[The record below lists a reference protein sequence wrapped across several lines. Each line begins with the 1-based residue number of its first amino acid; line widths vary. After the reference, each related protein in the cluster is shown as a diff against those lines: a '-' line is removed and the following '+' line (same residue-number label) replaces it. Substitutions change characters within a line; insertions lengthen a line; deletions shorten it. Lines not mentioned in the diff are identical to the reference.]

1 MKPKNFT
8 RNRVQMWPKEIDE
21 RRRRM
26 GEIIQRLEEWFPIRH
41 HHPIREAFP
50 LLIATLLSQNTTDK
64 NSYQAFQNLR
74 SHYDVAPHVLARL
87 QPSDIKPHIEVA
99 GLYEIRSRRIIAL
112 SKTVLERFGGDLD
125 AILRRPTDEAR
136 QELMGLKGV
145 GPKTADILL
154 AFRGNRPVMPVDT
167 NIFRVSGRIGL
178 VEGRNYERTRAA
190 LEKVIP
196 EKKLGEIHFALIQL
210 GRDICKPRRPL
221 CTICPIASLCAYP
234 NKTQE

>member
-1 MKPKNFT
+1 
-8 RNRVQMWPKEIDE
+8 MWPKEIGE

-26 GEIIQRLEEWFPIRH
+26 VDIIQRLEERFPIRH

-64 NSYQAFQNLR
+64 NSLQAFQNLR
-74 SHYDVAPHVLARL
+74 SHYDVTPHVLARL
-87 QPSDIKPHIEVA
+87 QPSDLKPHIEIA
-99 GLYEIRSRRIIAL
+99 GLYEVRSRRIIAL
-112 SKTVLERFGGDLD
+112 SKTVIERFEGDLD
-125 AILRRPTDEAR
+125 IILRRPMDEAR
-136 QELMGLKGV
+136 QELMDLKGV

-154 AFRGNRPVMPVDT
+154 AFKGNRPIMPVDT

-190 LEKVIP
+190 LEEVIP
-196 EKKLGEIHFALIQL
+196 EKKLGEMHFALIKL
-210 GRDICKPRRPL
+210 GQDICKPRRPL
-221 CTICPIASLCAYP
+221 CPLCPITSLCTYP

>member
-1 MKPKNFT
+1 
-8 RNRVQMWPKEIDE
+8 MWPKEIDE

-26 GEIIQRLEEWFPIRH
+26 MDIIQRLEERFPIRH

-64 NSYQAFQNLR
+64 NSLQAFQNLR
-74 SHYDVAPHVLARL
+74 SHYDVTPHVLARL
-87 QPSDIKPHIEVA
+87 QPSDLKPHIEIA
-99 GLYEIRSRRIIAL
+99 GLYEVRSRRIIAL
-112 SKTVLERFGGDLD
+112 SKTVIERFEGDLD
-125 AILRRPTDEAR
+125 IILRRPMDEAR
-136 QELMGLKGV
+136 QELMDLKGV

-154 AFRGNRPVMPVDT
+154 AFKGNRSIMPVDT

-190 LEKVIP
+190 LEEVIP
-196 EKKLGEIHFALIQL
+196 EKKLGEMHFALIKL

-221 CTICPIASLCAYP
+221 CPLCPITSLCTYP

>member
-1 MKPKNFT
+1 
-8 RNRVQMWPKEIDE
+8 MWLNDIGE

-26 GEIIQRLEEWFPIRH
+26 TKIIQCLEERFPIRH
-41 HHPIREAFP
+41 HHPIRDAFP

-64 NSYQAFQNLR
+64 NSFQAFQNLK
-74 SHYDVAPHVLARL
+74 SHYDVTPHVLARL

-112 SKTVLERFGGDLD
+112 SKMVLERFEGDLD
-125 AILRRPTDEAR
+125 MILRHPTDEAR
-136 QELMGLKGV
+136 QELMDLKGV

-154 AFRGNRPVMPVDT
+154 AFRGNRPIMPVDT

-190 LEKVIP
+190 LEEVIP
-196 EKKLGEIHFALIQL
+196 EKKLGEMHFALIQL
-210 GRDICKPRRPL
+210 GQNICKPRRPL
-221 CTICPIASLCAYP
+221 CQLCPITSLCTYP
-234 NKTQE
+234 DKTQ

>member
-1 MKPKNFT
+1 
-8 RNRVQMWPKEIDE
+8 MWSNDIGE
-21 RRRRM
+21 RQRRM
-26 GEIIQRLEEWFPIRH
+26 AKIIQCLEERFPIRH
-41 HHPIREAFP
+41 HHPIRDAFP

-64 NSYQAFQNLR
+64 NSFQAFQNLK
-74 SHYDVAPHVLARL
+74 SHYDVTPHVLARL

-112 SKTVLERFGGDLD
+112 SKMVLERFEGDLD
-125 AILRRPTDEAR
+125 MILRHPTDEAR
-136 QELMGLKGV
+136 QELMDLKGV

-154 AFRGNRPVMPVDT
+154 AFRGNRPIMPVDT

-190 LEKVIP
+190 LEEVIP
-196 EKKLGEIHFALIQL
+196 EKKLGEMHFALIQL

-221 CTICPIASLCAYP
+221 CQLCPITSLCTYP
-234 NKTQE
+234 DKTQ

>member
-1 MKPKNFT
+1 
-8 RNRVQMWPKEIDE
+8 MWSKEIGE

-26 GEIIQRLEEWFPIRH
+26 ADIIQRLEERFPIRH

-64 NSYQAFQNLR
+64 NSFQAFQNLR
-74 SHYDVAPHVLARL
+74 SHYDVTPHVLARL
-87 QPSDIKPHIEVA
+87 QPSDIKPHIEIA
-99 GLYEIRSRRIIAL
+99 GLYEVRSRRIIAL
-112 SKTVLERFGGDLD
+112 SKMVIERFEGDLD
-125 AILRRPTDEAR
+125 IILRRPMDEAR
-136 QELMGLKGV
+136 QELMDLKGV

-154 AFRGNRPVMPVDT
+154 AFKGNRSIMPVDT

-190 LEKVIP
+190 LEEVIP
-196 EKKLGEIHFALIQL
+196 EKKLGEMHFALIKL

-221 CTICPIASLCAYP
+221 CPLCPITSLCTYP

>member
-1 MKPKNFT
+1 
-8 RNRVQMWPKEIDE
+8 MWLNDIGE

-26 GEIIQRLEEWFPIRH
+26 TKIIQCLEERFPIRH
-41 HHPIREAFP
+41 HHPIRDAFP

-64 NSYQAFQNLR
+64 NSFQAFQNLK
-74 SHYDVAPHVLARL
+74 SHYDVTPHVLARL

-112 SKTVLERFGGDLD
+112 SKMVLERFKGDLD
-125 AILRRPTDEAR
+125 MILRHPMDEAR
-136 QELMGLKGV
+136 QELMDLKGV

-154 AFRGNRPVMPVDT
+154 AFRGNRPIMPVDT

-190 LEKVIP
+190 LEEVIP
-196 EKKLGEIHFALIQL
+196 EKKLGEMHFALIQL

-221 CTICPIASLCAYP
+221 CQLCPITSLCTYP
-234 NKTQE
+234 DKTQ

>member
-1 MKPKNFT
+1 
-8 RNRVQMWPKEIDE
+8 MWPKEIDE

-26 GEIIQRLEEWFPIRH
+26 MDIIQRLEERFPIRH

-64 NSYQAFQNLR
+64 NSLQAFQNLR
-74 SHYDVAPHVLARL
+74 SHYDVTPHVLARL
-87 QPSDIKPHIEVA
+87 QPSDLKPHIKIA
-99 GLYEIRSRRIIAL
+99 GLYEVRSRRIIAL
-112 SKTVLERFGGDLD
+112 SKTVIERFEGDLD
-125 AILRRPTDEAR
+125 IILRRPMDEAR
-136 QELMGLKGV
+136 QELMDLKGV

-154 AFRGNRPVMPVDT
+154 AFKGNRPIMPVDT

-190 LEKVIP
+190 LEEVIP
-196 EKKLGEIHFALIQL
+196 EKKLGEMHFALIKL

-221 CTICPIASLCAYP
+221 CPLCPITSLCTYP

>member
-1 MKPKNFT
+1 
-8 RNRVQMWPKEIDE
+8 MWPKEIDE

-26 GEIIQRLEEWFPIRH
+26 MDIIQRLEERFPIRH

-64 NSYQAFQNLR
+64 NSLQAFQNLR
-74 SHYDVAPHVLARL
+74 SHYDVTPHVLARL
-87 QPSDIKPHIEVA
+87 QPSDLKPHIEIA
-99 GLYEIRSRRIIAL
+99 GLYEVRSRRIIAL
-112 SKTVLERFGGDLD
+112 SKTVIERFEGDLD
-125 AILRRPTDEAR
+125 IILRRPMDEAR
-136 QELMGLKGV
+136 QELMDLKGV

-154 AFRGNRPVMPVDT
+154 AVKGNRPIMPVDT

-190 LEKVIP
+190 LEEVIP
-196 EKKLGEIHFALIQL
+196 EKKLGEMHFALIKL
-210 GRDICKPRRPL
+210 GQDICKPRRPL
-221 CTICPIASLCAYP
+221 CPLCPITSLCTYP

>member
-1 MKPKNFT
+1 
-8 RNRVQMWPKEIDE
+8 
-21 RRRRM
+21 M

-221 CTICPIASLCAYP
+221 CTVCPIASLCAYP
-234 NKTQE
+234 DKTQE

>member
-1 MKPKNFT
+1 
-8 RNRVQMWPKEIDE
+8 MWPKEIDE

-26 GEIIQRLEEWFPIRH
+26 GEIIQRLEKRFPSRH

-50 LLIATLLSQNTTDK
+50 LLIATLLSQNTSDK
-64 NSYQAFQNLR
+64 NSSRAFQKLR
-74 SHYDVAPHVLARL
+74 SHYDVTPHVLAHL
-87 QPSDIKPHIEVA
+87 QPSDLKPHIEVA

-112 SKTVLERFGGDLD
+112 SKTVIERFGGDLD

-136 QELMGLKGV
+136 QVLMGLKGV

-154 AFRGNRPVMPVDT
+154 AFRGNRPIMPVDT

-178 VEGRNYERTRAA
+178 VAGRHYERTRGA
-190 LEKVIP
+190 LEEVIP
-196 EKKLGEIHFALIQL
+196 EKKLGEMHFTLIQL

-221 CTICPIASLCAYP
+221 CPLCPIASLCAYP
-234 NKTQE
+234 DKTRE

>member
-1 MKPKNFT
+1 
-8 RNRVQMWPKEIDE
+8 MWPKEIDE

-26 GEIIQRLEEWFPIRH
+26 MDIIQRLEERFPIRH

-64 NSYQAFQNLR
+64 NSLQAFQNLR
-74 SHYDVAPHVLARL
+74 SHYDVTPHVLARL
-87 QPSDIKPHIEVA
+87 QPSDLKPHIEIA
-99 GLYEIRSRRIIAL
+99 GLYEVRSRRIIAL
-112 SKTVLERFGGDLD
+112 SKTVIERFEGDLD
-125 AILRRPTDEAR
+125 IILRRPMDEAR
-136 QELMGLKGV
+136 QELMDLKGV
-145 GPKTADILL
+145 GPKTADSLL
-154 AFRGNRPVMPVDT
+154 AFKGNRPIMPVDT

-190 LEKVIP
+190 LEEVIP
-196 EKKLGEIHFALIQL
+196 EKKLGEMHFALIKL

-221 CTICPIASLCAYP
+221 CPLCPITSLCTYP

>member
-1 MKPKNFT
+1 
-8 RNRVQMWPKEIDE
+8 MWPKEIGE

-26 GEIIQRLEEWFPIRH
+26 MDIIQRLEELFPIRH

-64 NSYQAFQNLR
+64 NSLQAFQNLR
-74 SHYDVAPHVLARL
+74 SHYDVTPHVLARL
-87 QPSDIKPHIEVA
+87 QPSDLKPHIKIA
-99 GLYEIRSRRIIAL
+99 GLYEVRSRRIIAL
-112 SKTVLERFGGDLD
+112 SKTVIERFEGDLD
-125 AILRRPTDEAR
+125 IILRRPMDEAR
-136 QELMGLKGV
+136 QELMDLKGV

-154 AFRGNRPVMPVDT
+154 AFKGNRPIMPVDT

-190 LEKVIP
+190 LEEVIP
-196 EKKLGEIHFALIQL
+196 EKKLGEMHFALIKL

-221 CTICPIASLCAYP
+221 CPLCPITSLCTYP

>member
-1 MKPKNFT
+1 M
-8 RNRVQMWPKEIDE
+8 D
-21 RRRRM
+21 
-26 GEIIQRLEEWFPIRH
+26 IIQRLEERFPIRH

-64 NSYQAFQNLR
+64 NSLQAFQNLK
-74 SHYDVAPHVLARL
+74 SHYDVTPHVLARL
-87 QPSDIKPHIEVA
+87 QPSDIKPHIEIA
-99 GLYEIRSRRIIAL
+99 GLYEVRSRRIIAL
-112 SKTVLERFGGDLD
+112 SKTVIERFEGDLD
-125 AILRRPTDEAR
+125 IILRRPMDEAR
-136 QELMGLKGV
+136 QELMDLKGV

-154 AFRGNRPVMPVDT
+154 AFKGNRPIMPVDT

-190 LEKVIP
+190 LEEVIP
-196 EKKLGEIHFALIQL
+196 EKKLGEMHFALIKL

-221 CTICPIASLCAYP
+221 CPLCPITSLCTYP

>member
-1 MKPKNFT
+1 
-8 RNRVQMWPKEIDE
+8 
-21 RRRRM
+21 M

-221 CTICPIASLCAYP
+221 CTVCPIASLCAYP

>member
-1 MKPKNFT
+1 
-8 RNRVQMWPKEIDE
+8 MWPKEIDE
-21 RRRRM
+21 RRRMM
-26 GEIIQRLEEWFPIRH
+26 GEIIQRLERRFPSRH

-50 LLIATLLSQNTTDK
+50 LLIATLLSQNTSDK
-64 NSYQAFQNLR
+64 NSSQAFQNLQ
-74 SHYDVAPHVLARL
+74 SHYDVTPYVLSRL
-87 QPSDIKPHIEVA
+87 QPSDLRRHIEVA

-125 AILRRPTDEAR
+125 AILRLPTDEAR

-154 AFRGNRPVMPVDT
+154 AFRGNRPIMPVDT

-178 VEGRNYERTRAA
+178 VAGRNYERTRAA
-190 LEKVIP
+190 LEEVIP
-196 EKKLGEIHFALIQL
+196 EKKLGVMHFTLIQL

-221 CTICPIASLCAYP
+221 CPLCPIASLCAYP
-234 NKTQE
+234 DKTQE

>member
-1 MKPKNFT
+1 
-8 RNRVQMWPKEIDE
+8 MWSNDIDE
-21 RRRRM
+21 RQRM
-26 GEIIQRLEEWFPIRH
+26 MAKIIQHLENRFPIRH
-41 HHPIREAFP
+41 HHPIRDAFP

-64 NSYQAFQNLR
+64 NSFQAFQNLK
-74 SHYDVAPHVLARL
+74 SHYGVTPHVLARL

-112 SKTVLERFGGDLD
+112 SKMVLERFEGNLD
-125 AILRRPTDEAR
+125 MILRRPTDEAR
-136 QELMGLKGV
+136 LELMDLKGV

-154 AFRGNRPVMPVDT
+154 AFRGNRPIMPVDT

-190 LEKVIP
+190 LEEVIP
-196 EKKLGEIHFALIQL
+196 EKKLGEMHFALIQL

-221 CTICPIASLCAYP
+221 CPLCPITSLCTYP
-234 NKTQE
+234 NKTQ

>member
-1 MKPKNFT
+1 
-8 RNRVQMWPKEIDE
+8 MWPKEIDE

-26 GEIIQRLEEWFPIRH
+26 MDIIQRLEERFPIRR

-64 NSYQAFQNLR
+64 NSLQAFQNLR
-74 SHYDVAPHVLARL
+74 SHYDVTPHVLARL
-87 QPSDIKPHIEVA
+87 QPSDLKPHIEIA
-99 GLYEIRSRRIIAL
+99 GLYEVRSRRIIAL
-112 SKTVLERFGGDLD
+112 SKTVIERFEGDLD
-125 AILRRPTDEAR
+125 IILRRPMDEAR
-136 QELMGLKGV
+136 QELMDLKGV

-154 AFRGNRPVMPVDT
+154 AFKGNRSIMPVDT

-190 LEKVIP
+190 LEEVIP
-196 EKKLGEIHFALIQL
+196 EKKLGEMHFALIKL

-221 CTICPIASLCAYP
+221 CPLCPITSLCTYP

>member
-1 MKPKNFT
+1 
-8 RNRVQMWPKEIDE
+8 MWPKEIGE

-26 GEIIQRLEEWFPIRH
+26 VDIIQRLEERFPIRH

-64 NSYQAFQNLR
+64 NSFQAFQNLR
-74 SHYDVAPHVLARL
+74 SHYDVTPHVLARL
-87 QPSDIKPHIEVA
+87 QPSDIKPHIEIA
-99 GLYEIRSRRIIAL
+99 GLYEVRSRRIIAL
-112 SKTVLERFGGDLD
+112 SKTVIERFEGDLD
-125 AILRRPTDEAR
+125 IILRRPMDEAR
-136 QELMGLKGV
+136 QELMDLKGV

-154 AFRGNRPVMPVDT
+154 AFKGNRPIMPVDT

-190 LEKVIP
+190 LEEVIP
-196 EKKLGEIHFALIQL
+196 EKKLGEMHFALIKL
-210 GRDICKPRRPL
+210 GQDICKPRRPL
-221 CTICPIASLCAYP
+221 CPLCPITSLCTYP

>member
-1 MKPKNFT
+1 
-8 RNRVQMWPKEIDE
+8 MWPKEIGE

-26 GEIIQRLEEWFPIRH
+26 VDIIQRLEERFPIRH

-64 NSYQAFQNLR
+64 NSFQAFQNLR
-74 SHYDVAPHVLARL
+74 SHYDVTPHVLARL
-87 QPSDIKPHIEVA
+87 QPSDLKPHIEIA
-99 GLYEIRSRRIIAL
+99 GLYEVRSRRIIAL
-112 SKTVLERFGGDLD
+112 SKTVIERFEGDLD
-125 AILRRPTDEAR
+125 IILRRPMDEAR
-136 QELMGLKGV
+136 QELMDLKGV

-154 AFRGNRPVMPVDT
+154 AFKGNRSIMPVDT

-190 LEKVIP
+190 LEEVIP
-196 EKKLGEIHFALIQL
+196 EKKLGEMHFALIKL

-221 CTICPIASLCAYP
+221 CPLCPITSLCIYP

>member
-1 MKPKNFT
+1 
-8 RNRVQMWPKEIDE
+8 MWPKEIGE

-26 GEIIQRLEEWFPIRH
+26 MDIIQRLEERFPIRH

-64 NSYQAFQNLR
+64 NSFQAFQNLR
-74 SHYDVAPHVLARL
+74 SHYDVTPHVLARL
-87 QPSDIKPHIEVA
+87 QPSDLKPHIEIA
-99 GLYEIRSRRIIAL
+99 GLYEVRSRRIIAL
-112 SKTVLERFGGDLD
+112 SKTVIERFEGDLD
-125 AILRRPTDEAR
+125 IILRRPMDEAR
-136 QELMGLKGV
+136 QELMDLKGV

-154 AFRGNRPVMPVDT
+154 AFKGNRPIMPVDT

-190 LEKVIP
+190 LEEVIP
-196 EKKLGEIHFALIQL
+196 EKKLGEMHFALIKL
-210 GRDICKPRRPL
+210 GQDICKPRRPL
-221 CTICPIASLCAYP
+221 CPLCPITSLCTYP

>member
-8 RNRVQMWPKEIDE
+8 RNREQMWPKEIDE

-26 GEIIQRLEEWFPIRH
+26 GEIIQHLEMRFPIRH

-50 LLIATLLSQNTTDK
+50 LLIATLLSQNTSDK
-64 NSYQAFQNLR
+64 NSYKAFQNLR
-74 SHYDVAPHVLARL
+74 SRYDVTPHVLARL
-87 QPSDIKPHIEVA
+87 QPSDLRPHIEVA

-125 AILRRPTDEAR
+125 AVLRLPTDEAR
-136 QELMGLKGV
+136 QELMDLKGV

-167 NIFRVSGRIGL
+167 NIFRVSRRIGL
-178 VEGRNYERTRAA
+178 VEGRNYERTRMA
-190 LEKVIP
+190 LEELIP
-196 EKKLGEIHFALIQL
+196 EKKLGIMHFSLIQL

-221 CTICPIASLCAYP
+221 CPLCPITSLCAYP

>member
-1 MKPKNFT
+1 
-8 RNRVQMWPKEIDE
+8 MWPKEIGE

-26 GEIIQRLEEWFPIRH
+26 VDIIQRLEERFPIRH

-64 NSYQAFQNLR
+64 NSFQAFQNLR
-74 SHYDVAPHVLARL
+74 SHYDVTPHVLARL
-87 QPSDIKPHIEVA
+87 QPSDLKPHIEIA
-99 GLYEIRSRRIIAL
+99 GLYEVRSRRIIAL
-112 SKTVLERFGGDLD
+112 SKTVIERFEGDLD
-125 AILRRPTDEAR
+125 IILRRPMDEAR
-136 QELMGLKGV
+136 QELMDLKGV

-154 AFRGNRPVMPVDT
+154 AFKGNRPIMPVDT

-190 LEKVIP
+190 LEEVIP
-196 EKKLGEIHFALIQL
+196 EKKLGEMHFALIKL

-221 CTICPIASLCAYP
+221 CPLCPITSLCTYP

>member
-1 MKPKNFT
+1 
-8 RNRVQMWPKEIDE
+8 MWSKEIGE

-26 GEIIQRLEEWFPIRH
+26 VDIIQRLEERFPIRH
-41 HHPIREAFP
+41 HHPIRETFP

-64 NSYQAFQNLR
+64 NSFQAFQNLR
-74 SHYDVAPHVLARL
+74 SHYDVTPHVLARL
-87 QPSDIKPHIEVA
+87 QPSDLKPHIEIA
-99 GLYEIRSRRIIAL
+99 GLYEVRSRRIIAL
-112 SKTVLERFGGDLD
+112 SKTVIERFEGDLD
-125 AILRRPTDEAR
+125 IILRRPMDEAR
-136 QELMGLKGV
+136 QELMDLKGV

-154 AFRGNRPVMPVDT
+154 AFKGNRPIMPVDT

-190 LEKVIP
+190 LEEVIP
-196 EKKLGEIHFALIQL
+196 EKKLGEMHFALIKL

-221 CTICPIASLCAYP
+221 CPLCPITSLCTYP